1 MLANADCQTHY
12 WCLTHRIRDQA
23 RSHME
28 SHNNNKMLFQ
38 RLNAM
43 AAPAPP
49 LSHDAIIQDSWS
61 RCRAFGLDHQ
71 SAPAFDQ
78 LPADGIAQ
86 LLESQNSL
94 VQTTHQEVLP
104 YYENILSNSNCLI
117 MLADNQGQVL
127 TSWGTQRFIEPS
139 LTRGFSAGASWIER
153 CSGTNAIGTA
163 LACEQAVHIEHDEH
177 FLKANRFM
185 TGSAAPIF
193 DAERKVI
200 AVLDVSSDS
209 YLPPSHTLGMVKMM
223 SQTVENR
230 LILNLFHGQHF
241 QLTFNTGLN
250 NLDSQWAGLLIFD
263 ETGQVLS
270 ANRRADNLLGIS
282 LSRVS
287 VESLFKVSLLELLNQ
302 PDGLPFALQASG
314 RNRFQC
320 LLKRP
325 KQAPIQARLLSETKS
340 SETKSA
346 ESTAPASI
354 AISLNTLHFGDSRVE
369 KAVRQAERLLEKD
382 IPLLIHGETGVGKEV
397 FVKALHQASSR
408 SKQPFIAVNCAAIP
422 AELVES
428 ELFGY
433 EKGAFTGA
441 NQKGSIGLIRKAD
454 KGTLFLDEIGDM
466 PLPTQARLLRV
477 LQERCVQPV
486 GSSELFPVDIRIIS
500 ATNRSLREQVQLGR
514 FREDLYYRIGG
525 LTLELPPLRE
535 RSDKQALFKR
545 LWEQHREPSQW
556 AGLSPEVMELF
567 SRHPWP
573 GNLRQ
578 VSSVMQVALAM
589 AEEQPVRPEHLPDD
603 FFVDLEME
611 PVDSPEPVAVDLN
624 DAEQLNRQLQAAGGN
639 ISHLARRLG
648 VSRNTLYKR
657 LRQVE

>member
-1 MLANADCQTHY
+1 
-12 WCLTHRIRDQA
+12 
-23 RSHME
+23 
-28 SHNNNKMLFQ
+28 
-38 RLNAM
+38 M
-43 AAPAPP
+43 AAPAPA
-49 LSHDAIIQDSWS
+49 LSHEAIIQASWS
-61 RCRAFGLDHQ
+61 RCRAFGLNHQ
-71 SAPAFDQ
+71 SVPAFDQ
-78 LPADGIAQ
+78 LPAEGIAQ
-86 LLESQNSL
+86 LLESQHSL

-127 TSWGTQRFIEPS
+127 TSWGTQRFIEPK
-139 LTRGFSAGASWIER
+139 LAHGFSAGASWMER
-153 CSGTNAIGTA
+153 CTGTNAIGTA

-230 LILNLFHGQHF
+230 LILNLFRGEHF

-263 ETGQVLS
+263 ESGQVLS
-270 ANRRADNLLGIS
+270 ANRRADNLLGLS

-287 VESLFKVSLLELLNQ
+287 IESLFKVSLMELLNQ

-325 KQAPIQARLLSETKS
+325 KQVLIKPRVFAEPVSPSAPT
-340 SETKSA
+340 
-346 ESTAPASI
+346 PATT

-408 SKQPFIAVNCAAIP
+408 NKQPFIAVNCAAIP

-454 KGTLFLDEIGDM
+454 RGTLFLDEIGDM

-486 GSSELFPVDIRIIS
+486 GSAELFAVDIRIIS

-545 LWEQHREPSQW
+545 LWEHHREPTQW
-556 AGLSPEVMELF
+556 AGLSREVLDLF
-567 SRHPWP
+567 ERHPWP

-578 VSSVMQVALAM
+578 VSSVLQVALAM
-589 AEEQPVRPEHLPDD
+589 AEEQPIRPEHLPDD

-611 PVDSPEPVAVDLN
+611 PVETPEPLTVDLN
-624 DAEQLNRQLQAAGGN
+624 DAEDLNRQLQAVGGN

-657 LRQVE
+657 LRQLES

>member
-1 MLANADCQTHY
+1 VGHPAL
-12 WCLTHRIRDQA
+12 HRA
-23 RSHME
+23 E
-28 SHNNNKMLFQ
+28 
-38 RLNAM
+38 
-43 AAPAPP
+43 PA
-49 LSHDAIIQDSWS
+49 
-61 RCRAFGLDHQ
+61 
-71 SAPAFDQ
+71 
-78 LPADGIAQ
+78 
-86 LLESQNSL
+86 
-94 VQTTHQEVLP
+94 
-104 YYENILSNSNCLI
+104 
-117 MLADNQGQVL
+117 
-127 TSWGTQRFIEPS
+127 
-139 LTRGFSAGASWIER
+139 RGFSAGASWLEH

-263 ETGQVLS
+263 ESGQVLS
-270 ANRRADNLLGIS
+270 ANRRADNLLGIR

-287 VESLFKVSLLELLNQ
+287 VESLFNVSLLELLNQ
-302 PDGLPFALQASG
+302 PEGLPFALQTRG

-325 KQAPIQARLLSETKS
+325 KQAPIQPRLFSES
-340 SETKSA
+340 KSA
-346 ESTAPASI
+346 DPKSAVADAKPAT
-354 AISLNTLHFGDSRVE
+354 ISLKTLHFGDSRVE

-408 SKQPFIAVNCAAIP
+408 HKQAFIAVNCAAIP

-454 KGTLFLDEIGDM
+454 KGT
-466 PLPTQARLLRV
+466 
-477 LQERCVQPV
+477 C
-486 GSSELFPVDIRIIS
+486 SSTKS
-500 ATNRSLREQVQLGR
+500 ATCRCRPRHACCGCCRSAACNRWAAVTCLRW
-514 FREDLYYRIGG
+514 
-525 LTLELPPLRE
+525 T
-535 RSDKQALFKR
+535 SA
-545 LWEQHREPSQW
+545 S
-556 AGLSPEVMELF
+556 SPRPTAPCA
-567 SRHPWP
+567 SRCNW
-573 GNLRQ
+573 
-578 VSSVMQVALAM
+578 
-589 AEEQPVRPEHLPDD
+589 
-603 FFVDLEME
+603 
-611 PVDSPEPVAVDLN
+611 
-624 DAEQLNRQLQAAGGN
+624 
-639 ISHLARRLG
+639 G
-648 VSRNTLYKR
+648 VSAKICTTASAA
-657 LRQVE
+657 

>member
-1 MLANADCQTHY
+1 MSTPLA
-12 WCLTHRIRDQA
+12 
-23 RSHME
+23 
-28 SHNNNKMLFQ
+28 
-38 RLNAM
+38 
-43 AAPAPP
+43 
-49 LSHDAIIQDSWS
+49 HDAIIQDSWR
-61 RCRAFGLDHQ
+61 RCRAYGLDHQ
-71 SAPAFDQ
+71 STPSFDQ
-78 LPADGIAQ
+78 LPADGVRQ
-86 LLESQNSL
+86 LLESQHSL

-127 TSWGTQRFIEPS
+127 TSWGTQRFIEPT
-139 LTRGFSAGASWIER
+139 LARGFSAGASWMER
-153 CSGTNAIGTA
+153 ASGTNAIGTA
-163 LACEQAVHIEHDEH
+163 LACAQAVHIEHDEH

-193 DAERKVI
+193 DAQREII

-230 LILNLFHGQHF
+230 LILNLFRGEHF

-263 ETGQVLS
+263 ESGQVLS

-282 LSRVS
+282 LSRVLID
-287 VESLFKVSLLELLNQ
+287 SLFKVSLLELLNQ
-302 PDGLPFALQASG
+302 PEGLPFSLQAAG

-325 KQAPIQARLLSETKS
+325 KQAPVQARVFVETKKP
-340 SETKSA
+340 SEPA
-346 ESTAPASI
+346 PTAI
-354 AISLNTLHFGDSRVE
+354 NLKTLHFGDARVE

-408 SKQPFIAVNCAAIP
+408 SQQAFIAVNCAAIP

-486 GSSELFPVDIRIIS
+486 GSSELFPVDLRIIS

-535 RSDKQALFKR
+535 RTDKQALFKQ
-545 LWEQHREPSQW
+545 LWQQHREPTQW
-556 AGLSPEVMELF
+556 AGLSNEVLALF
-567 SRHPWP
+567 EQHPWP

-578 VSSVMQVALAM
+578 VSSVLQVALAM
-589 AEEQPVRPEHLPDD
+589 AEEQPIRAEHLPDD
-603 FFVDLEME
+603 FFVDLNGM
-611 PVDSPEPVAVDLN
+611 VPEPSSERLDDSMDL
-624 DAEQLNRQLQAAGGN
+624 AQRLKAAGGN
-639 ISHLARRLG
+639 ISHLARELG

-657 LRQVE
+657 LKQNGDSGQGHG

>member
-1 MLANADCQTHY
+1 
-12 WCLTHRIRDQA
+12 
-23 RSHME
+23 
-28 SHNNNKMLFQ
+28 
-38 RLNAM
+38 M
-43 AAPAPP
+43 AAPASP
-49 LSHDAIIQDSWS
+49 LSHDAIVQTSWQ

-78 LPADGIAQ
+78 LPAAGIAR
-86 LLESQNSL
+86 LLDSHHSL

-127 TSWGTQRFIEPS
+127 TSWGTQRFIEPN
-139 LTRGFSAGASWIER
+139 LARGFQAGASWMER
-153 CSGTNAIGTA
+153 SSGTNAIGTA

-263 ETGQVLS
+263 ESGQVLS
-270 ANRRADNLLGIS
+270 ANRRADNLLGVR

-287 VESLFKVSLLELLNQ
+287 VESLFKVSLLELINR
-302 PDGLPFALQASG
+302 PEGLPFALQTSG

-325 KQAPIQARLLSETKS
+325 KQAPVQARVFV
-340 SETKSA
+340 A
-346 ESTAPASI
+346 EDKPAPAS

-408 SKQPFIAVNCAAIP
+408 QKQAFIAVNCAAIP

-486 GSSELFPVDIRIIS
+486 GSSELFPVDLRIIS

-545 LWEQHREPSQW
+545 LWEQHREPTQW
-556 AGLSPEVMELF
+556 AGLSPEVLELF
-567 SRHPWP
+567 EKHPWP

-611 PVDSPEPVAVDLN
+611 PVETAAPLRLDLN
-624 DAEQLNRQLQAAGGN
+624 DVEALNRELKAAGGN

-657 LRQVE
+657 LRQAE

>member
-1 MLANADCQTHY
+1 
-12 WCLTHRIRDQA
+12 
-23 RSHME
+23 
-28 SHNNNKMLFQ
+28 
-38 RLNAM
+38 M
-43 AAPAPP
+43 AVPASP
-49 LSHDAIIQDSWS
+49 LSHDTIIQDSWS

-71 SAPAFDQ
+71 STPAFDQ
-78 LPADGIAQ
+78 LPAQGIKQ
-86 LLESQNSL
+86 LLESQHSL

-139 LTRGFSAGASWIER
+139 LTRGFSAGASWMER

-163 LACEQAVHIEHDEH
+163 LVCEQAVHIEHDEH

-263 ETGQVLS
+263 ESGQVLS
-270 ANRRADNLLGIS
+270 ANRRADNLLGIR

-302 PDGLPFALQASG
+302 PEGLPFSLQASG

-325 KQAPIQARLLSETKS
+325 KQVPIQPRVF
-340 SETKSA
+340 A
-346 ESTAPASI
+346 EPAVSAPAPT

-408 SKQPFIAVNCAAIP
+408 SKQAFIAVNCAAIP

-535 RSDKQALFKR
+535 RSDKEALFK
-545 LWEQHREPSQW
+545 HRRAS
-556 AGLSPEVMELF
+556 G
-567 SRHPWP
+567 P
-573 GNLRQ
+573 G
-578 VSSVMQVALAM
+578 
-589 AEEQPVRPEHLPDD
+589 
-603 FFVDLEME
+603 
-611 PVDSPEPVAVDLN
+611 
-624 DAEQLNRQLQAAGGN
+624 
-639 ISHLARRLG
+639 
-648 VSRNTLYKR
+648 
-657 LRQVE
+657 

>member
-1 MLANADCQTHY
+1 
-12 WCLTHRIRDQA
+12 
-23 RSHME
+23 
-28 SHNNNKMLFQ
+28 
-38 RLNAM
+38 M
-43 AAPAPP
+43 AAPAPLLP
-49 LSHDAIIQDSWS
+49 HDTIIQDSWR

-71 SAPAFDQ
+71 STPSFDQ
-78 LPADGIAQ
+78 LPAEGISQ
-86 LLESQNSL
+86 LLESQHAL

-127 TSWGTQRFIEPS
+127 TSWGTQRFIEPK
-139 LTRGFSAGASWIER
+139 LARGFSAGASWMER
-153 CSGTNAIGTA
+153 ATGTNAIGTA
-163 LACEQAVHIEHDEH
+163 LACAQAVHIEHDEH

-193 DAERKVI
+193 DANREII

-230 LILNLFHGQHF
+230 LILNLFGGEHF

-263 ETGQVLS
+263 ESGQVLS

-282 LSRVS
+282 LSRVMID
-287 VESLFKVSLLELLNQ
+287 SLFKVSLLELLNQ
-302 PDGLPFALQASG
+302 PEGLPFALQAAG

-325 KQAPIQARLLSETKS
+325 RQVPVQARVFTEP
-340 SETKSA
+340 
-346 ESTAPASI
+346 APTVI
-354 AISLNTLHFGDSRVE
+354 GLKTLHFGDSRVE

-408 SKQPFIAVNCAAIP
+408 SQQAFIAVNCAAIP

-486 GSSELFPVDIRIIS
+486 GSSELFPVDLRIIS
-500 ATNRSLREQVQLGR
+500 ATNRSLREQVQIGR

-535 RSDKQALFKR
+535 RSDKQALFKQ
-545 LWEQHREPSQW
+545 LWQQHREPTQW
-556 AGLSPEVMELF
+556 AGLSAEVLELF
-567 SRHPWP
+567 EQHPWP

-589 AEEQPVRPEHLPDD
+589 AEDQPIRLEHLPDD
-603 FFVDLEME
+603 FFVDLGHASPSK
-611 PVDSPEPVAVDLN
+611 PVVMGDLDDRQNLQQRLAAV
-624 DAEQLNRQLQAAGGN
+624 GGN
-639 ISHLARRLG
+639 ISHLARELG

-657 LRQVE
+657 LRAAT

>member
-1 MLANADCQTHY
+1 
-12 WCLTHRIRDQA
+12 
-23 RSHME
+23 
-28 SHNNNKMLFQ
+28 
-38 RLNAM
+38 M
-43 AAPAPP
+43 AAPAPLLP
-49 LSHDAIIQDSWS
+49 HDTIIQDSWR

-71 SAPAFDQ
+71 SAPSFDQ
-78 LPADGIAQ
+78 LPAEGISQ
-86 LLESQNSL
+86 LLESQHAL

-127 TSWGTQRFIEPS
+127 TSWGTQRFIEPK
-139 LTRGFSAGASWIER
+139 LARGFSAGASWRER
-153 CSGTNAIGTA
+153 STGTNAIGTA
-163 LACEQAVHIEHDEH
+163 LACAQAVHIEHDEH

-193 DAERKVI
+193 DANREII

-230 LILNLFHGQHF
+230 LILNLFGGEHF

-263 ETGQVLS
+263 ESGQVLS

-282 LSRVS
+282 LSRVMID
-287 VESLFKVSLLELLNQ
+287 SLFKVSLLELLNQ
-302 PDGLPFALQASG
+302 PEGLPFALQAAGS
-314 RNRFQC
+314 NRFQC

-325 KQAPIQARLLSETKS
+325 KQVPVQARVFSE
-340 SETKSA
+340 
-346 ESTAPASI
+346 PAAVPI
-354 AISLNTLHFGDSRVE
+354 GLKTLHFGDSRVE

-408 SKQPFIAVNCAAIP
+408 SQQAFIAVNCAAIP

-486 GSSELFPVDIRIIS
+486 GSSELFPVDLRIIS
-500 ATNRSLREQVQLGR
+500 ATNRSLREQVQVGR

-535 RSDKQALFKR
+535 RSDKQALFKQ
-545 LWEQHREPSQW
+545 LWQQHREPTQW
-556 AGLSPEVMELF
+556 AGLSTEVLALF
-567 SRHPWP
+567 ERHPWP

-589 AEEQPVRPEHLPDD
+589 AEDQPIRPEHLPDD
-603 FFVDLEME
+603 FFVDLGQASPSTP
-611 PVDSPEPVAVDLN
+611 PVMGDLDDSQNLQQRLAAV
-624 DAEQLNRQLQAAGGN
+624 GGN
-639 ISHLARRLG
+639 ISHLARELG

-657 LRQVE
+657 LRDAP

>member
-1 MLANADCQTHY
+1 
-12 WCLTHRIRDQA
+12 
-23 RSHME
+23 
-28 SHNNNKMLFQ
+28 
-38 RLNAM
+38 M
-43 AAPAPP
+43 AAPASP
-49 LSHDAIIQDSWS
+49 LSHDAIVQTSWQ

-71 SAPAFDQ
+71 STPAFDQ
-78 LPADGIAQ
+78 LPAAGIAQ
-86 LLESQNSL
+86 LLDRHHSL

-127 TSWGTQRFIEPS
+127 TSWGTQRFIEPN
-139 LTRGFSAGASWIER
+139 LARGFQAGASWMER

-263 ETGQVLS
+263 ESGQVLS
-270 ANRRADNLLGIS
+270 ANRRADNLLGVR

-287 VESLFKVSLLELLNQ
+287 VESLFKVSLLELINQ
-302 PDGLPFALQASG
+302 PDGLPFALQTSG

-325 KQAPIQARLLSETKS
+325 KQAPVQARVFVTEEQPTAS
-340 SETKSA
+340 S
-346 ESTAPASI
+346 
-354 AISLNTLHFGDSRVE
+354 AISLNSLHFGDSRVE

-408 SKQPFIAVNCAAIP
+408 SKQAFIAVNCAAIP

-486 GSSELFPVDIRIIS
+486 GSSELFPVDLRIIS

-545 LWEQHREPSQW
+545 LWEQHREPTQW
-556 AGLSPEVMELF
+556 AGLSSEVLELF
-567 SRHPWP
+567 ERHPWP

-611 PVDSPEPVAVDLN
+611 PVETAAPLGLDLN
-624 DAEQLNRQLQAAGGN
+624 DVDALNRELKAAGGN

-657 LRQVE
+657 LRQIGD

>member
-1 MLANADCQTHY
+1 MSTPLA
-12 WCLTHRIRDQA
+12 
-23 RSHME
+23 
-28 SHNNNKMLFQ
+28 
-38 RLNAM
+38 
-43 AAPAPP
+43 
-49 LSHDAIIQDSWS
+49 HDAIIQDSWR
-61 RCRAFGLDHQ
+61 RCRAYGLDHQ
-71 SAPAFDQ
+71 STPSFDQ
-78 LPADGIAQ
+78 LPADGVSQ
-86 LLESQNSL
+86 LLESQHSL

-127 TSWGTQRFIEPS
+127 TSWGTQRFIDPK
-139 LTRGFSAGASWIER
+139 LARGFSAGASWMER
-153 CSGTNAIGTA
+153 SSGTNAIGTA
-163 LACEQAVHIEHDEH
+163 LACAQAVHIEHDEH

-193 DAERKVI
+193 DAQREII

-230 LILNLFHGQHF
+230 LILNLFRGEHF

-263 ETGQVLS
+263 ESGQVLS

-282 LSRVS
+282 LSRVLID
-287 VESLFKVSLLELLNQ
+287 SLFKVSLLELLNQ
-302 PDGLPFALQASG
+302 PEGLPFSLQAAG

-325 KQAPIQARLLSETKS
+325 KQAPVQARVFVETKKPR
-340 SETKSA
+340 EPGPT
-346 ESTAPASI
+346 
-354 AISLNTLHFGDSRVE
+354 AISLKTLHFGDARVE

-408 SKQPFIAVNCAAIP
+408 SQQAFIAVNCAAIP

-486 GSSELFPVDIRIIS
+486 GSSELYPVDLRIIS
-500 ATNRSLREQVQLGR
+500 ATNRSLREQVQLGC

-535 RSDKQALFKR
+535 RTDKQALFKQ
-545 LWEQHREPSQW
+545 LWQQHREPTQW
-556 AGLSPEVMELF
+556 AGLSNEVLALF
-567 SRHPWP
+567 EQHPWP

-578 VSSVMQVALAM
+578 VSSVLQVALAM
-589 AEEQPVRPEHLPDD
+589 AEEQPIRAEHLPDD
-603 FFVDLEME
+603 FFVDLN
-611 PVDSPEPVAVDLN
+611 VAPPLPASEYLDDNIDLSLRLK
-624 DAEQLNRQLQAAGGN
+624 AVGGN
-639 ISHLARRLG
+639 ISHLARELG

-657 LRQVE
+657 LRQHET

>member
-1 MLANADCQTHY
+1 MAEPLA
-12 WCLTHRIRDQA
+12 
-23 RSHME
+23 
-28 SHNNNKMLFQ
+28 
-38 RLNAM
+38 
-43 AAPAPP
+43 
-49 LSHDAIIQDSWS
+49 HDTLIQDSWR

-71 SAPAFDQ
+71 SAPSFDQ
-78 LPADGIAQ
+78 LPAEGISQ
-86 LLESQNSL
+86 LLESQHSL

-127 TSWGTQRFIEPS
+127 TSWGTQRFIEPK
-139 LTRGFSAGASWIER
+139 LARGFSAGASWRER
-153 CSGTNAIGTA
+153 SSGTNAIGTA
-163 LACEQAVHIEHDEH
+163 LACAQAVHIEHDEH

-193 DAERKVI
+193 DAQREII

-230 LILNLFHGQHF
+230 LILNLFRGEHF

-263 ETGQVLS
+263 ESGQVLS

-282 LSRVS
+282 LSRVLID
-287 VESLFKVSLLELLNQ
+287 SLFKVSLLELLNQ
-302 PDGLPFALQASG
+302 PEGLPFSLQAAG

-325 KQAPIQARLLSETKS
+325 KKMPVQARVFSEPKPA
-340 SETKSA
+340 KPA
-346 ESTAPASI
+346 AVKPASI
-354 AISLNTLHFGDSRVE
+354 SLKSLHFGDARVE

-408 SKQPFIAVNCAAIP
+408 STQAFIAVNCAAIP

-486 GSSELFPVDIRIIS
+486 GSSEVFPVDLRIIS
-500 ATNRSLREQVQLGR
+500 ATNRALREWVQAGR

-535 RSDKQALFKR
+535 RTDKQALFQQ
-545 LWEQHREPSQW
+545 LWQQHREPTQW
-556 AGLSPEVMELF
+556 AGLSSEVLALF
-567 SRHPWP
+567 EQHPWP

-578 VSSVMQVALAM
+578 VSSVLQVALAM
-589 AEEQPVRPEHLPDD
+589 AEEQLVRPEHLPDD
-603 FFVDLEME
+603 FFVDLQ
-611 PVDSPEPVAVDLN
+611 VAVPSPTRECLQDDL
-624 DAEQLNRQLQAAGGN
+624 DLTQRLKAAGGN
-639 ISHLARRLG
+639 ISHLARELG

-657 LRQVE
+657 LRQHQR

>member
-1 MLANADCQTHY
+1 MAEPLA
-12 WCLTHRIRDQA
+12 
-23 RSHME
+23 
-28 SHNNNKMLFQ
+28 
-38 RLNAM
+38 
-43 AAPAPP
+43 
-49 LSHDAIIQDSWS
+49 HDTLIQDSWR

-71 SAPAFDQ
+71 STPSFDQ
-78 LPADGIAQ
+78 LPAEGISQ
-86 LLESQNSL
+86 LLESQHSL

-127 TSWGTQRFIEPS
+127 TSWGTQRFIEPK
-139 LTRGFSAGASWIER
+139 LARGFSAGASWMER
-153 CSGTNAIGTA
+153 TSGTNAIGTA
-163 LACEQAVHIEHDEH
+163 LACAQAVHIEHDEH

-193 DAERKVI
+193 DAQREII

-209 YLPPSHTLGMVKMM
+209 YLPPSHTLGIVKMM

-230 LILNLFHGQHF
+230 LILNLFRGEHF
-241 QLTFNTGLN
+241 QLTFNTGLS

-263 ETGQVLS
+263 ESGQVLS

-282 LSRVS
+282 LSRVMID
-287 VESLFKVSLLELLNQ
+287 SLFKVSLLELLNQ
-302 PDGLPFALQASG
+302 PEGLPFSLQAAG

-325 KQAPIQARLLSETKS
+325 KKMPVQARDFSEPRPAKP
-340 SETKSA
+340 
-346 ESTAPASI
+346 APVKPA
-354 AISLNTLHFGDSRVE
+354 AIGLKTLHFGDVRVE

-408 SKQPFIAVNCAAIP
+408 SQQAFIAVNCAAIP

-486 GSSELFPVDIRIIS
+486 GSSELFPVDLRIIS
-500 ATNRSLREQVQLGR
+500 ATNRALREWVQAGR

-535 RSDKQALFKR
+535 RTDKQALFQQ
-545 LWEQHREPSQW
+545 LWQQHREPTQW
-556 AGLSPEVMELF
+556 AGLSSEVLALF
-567 SRHPWP
+567 EQHPWP

-578 VSSVMQVALAM
+578 VSSVLQVALAM
-589 AEEQPVRPEHLPDD
+589 AEDQPVRPEHLPDD
-603 FFVDLEME
+603 FFVDMKRAVPA
-611 PVDSPEPVAVDLN
+611 PVSDYLDDAIDLT
-624 DAEQLNRQLQAAGGN
+624 QRLKAAGGN
-639 ISHLARRLG
+639 ISHLARELG

-657 LRQVE
+657 LRENECGSKAV

>member
-1 MLANADCQTHY
+1 
-12 WCLTHRIRDQA
+12 
-23 RSHME
+23 
-28 SHNNNKMLFQ
+28 
-38 RLNAM
+38 M
-43 AAPAPP
+43 AAPASP
-49 LSHDAIIQDSWS
+49 LSHDAIVQTSWQ

-71 SAPAFDQ
+71 STPAFDQ
-78 LPADGIAQ
+78 LPAAGIAR
-86 LLESQNSL
+86 LLDSHHSL

-127 TSWGTQRFIEPS
+127 TSWGTQRFIEPN
-139 LTRGFSAGASWIER
+139 LVRGFQAGASWMER
-153 CSGTNAIGTA
+153 SSGTNAIGTA

-263 ETGQVLS
+263 ESGQVLS
-270 ANRRADNLLGIS
+270 ANRRADNLLGVR

-287 VESLFKVSLLELLNQ
+287 VESLFKVSLLELINQ
-302 PDGLPFALQASG
+302 PEGLPFALQTSG

-325 KQAPIQARLLSETKS
+325 KQAPMQARVFV
-340 SETKSA
+340 A
-346 ESTAPASI
+346 EDRPAPAS

-408 SKQPFIAVNCAAIP
+408 QKQAFIAVNCAAIP

-486 GSSELFPVDIRIIS
+486 GSSELFPVDLRIIS

-545 LWEQHREPSQW
+545 LWEQHREPTQW
-556 AGLSPEVMELF
+556 AGLSPEVLELF
-567 SRHPWP
+567 AKHPWP

-611 PVDSPEPVAVDLN
+611 PVETAAPLGLDLN
-624 DAEQLNRQLQAAGGN
+624 DVEALNRELKAAGGN

-657 LRQVE
+657 LRQAE

>member
-1 MLANADCQTHY
+1 M
-12 WCLTHRIRDQA
+12 
-23 RSHME
+23 S
-28 SHNNNKMLFQ
+28 
-38 RLNAM
+38 
-43 AAPAPP
+43 APASP
-49 LSHDAIIQDSWS
+49 LSHETIIKDSWS
-61 RCRAFGLDHQ
+61 RCRAFGLSHQ

-78 LPADGIAQ
+78 LPAERIAQ
-86 LLESQNSL
+86 LLESQHAL

-139 LTRGFSAGASWIER
+139 LARGFSAGASWLEH

-193 DAERKVI
+193 DAERRVI

-230 LILNLFHGQHF
+230 LILNLFEGRYF

-263 ETGQVLS
+263 ESGQVLS

-282 LSRVS
+282 LSRGGI
-287 VESLFKVSLLELLNQ
+287 ESLFKVSLLELLNQ
-302 PDGLPFALQASG
+302 PEGLPFALQAAG
-314 RNRFQC
+314 RNRFHC

-325 KQAPIQARLLSETKS
+325 RQMPIQARVFV
-340 SETKSA
+340 
-346 ESTAPASI
+346 ESPSRPAPANAD

-408 SKQPFIAVNCAAIP
+408 SKQAFIAVNCAAIP

-545 LWEQHREPSQW
+545 IWEQHRESGQW
-556 AGLSPEVMELF
+556 AGLSREVQELF
-567 SRHPWP
+567 ERHPWP

-589 AEEQPVRPEHLPDD
+589 AEEQPIRTEHLPDD
-603 FFVDLEME
+603 FFVDLDME
-611 PVDSPEPVAVDLN
+611 PATSHSPPGDIDLEDSADL
-624 DAEQLNRQLQAAGGN
+624 QRQLKAVGGN
-639 ISHLARRLG
+639 ISLLARRLG

-657 LRQVE
+657 LRQQEN

>member
-1 MLANADCQTHY
+1 
-12 WCLTHRIRDQA
+12 
-23 RSHME
+23 
-28 SHNNNKMLFQ
+28 
-38 RLNAM
+38 M
-43 AAPAPP
+43 AAPAPA
-49 LSHDAIIQDSWS
+49 LTHEAIIQASWS
-61 RCRAFGLDHQ
+61 RCRAFGLNHQ
-71 SAPAFDQ
+71 SVPAFDQ
-78 LPADGIAQ
+78 LPAQGIAE
-86 LLESQNSL
+86 LLECQHSL

-127 TSWGTQRFIEPS
+127 TSWGTQRFIEPK
-139 LTRGFSAGASWIER
+139 LAHGFSAGASWMER
-153 CSGTNAIGTA
+153 CTGTNAIGTA

-230 LILNLFHGQHF
+230 LILNLFRGEHF

-270 ANRRADNLLGIS
+270 ANRRADNLLGLS

-287 VESLFKVSLLELLNQ
+287 IESLFKVSLLELLNQ
-302 PDGLPFALQASG
+302 PDGLPFSLQAAG

-320 LLKRP
+320 MLKRP
-325 KQAPIQARLLSETKS
+325 NQVSIKPRIFTEP
-340 SETKSA
+340 
-346 ESTAPASI
+346 APAPAAAPSSH

-408 SKQPFIAVNCAAIP
+408 CKQPFIAVNCAAIP

-441 NQKGSIGLIRKAD
+441 RKDGMRGKLQQAD
-454 KGTLFLDEIGDM
+454 GGTLFLDEIGDM

-486 GSSELFPVDIRIIS
+486 GSAELFPVDIRIIS

-545 LWEQHREPSQW
+545 LWEHHREPTQW
-556 AGLSPEVMELF
+556 AGLSREVLELF
-567 SRHPWP
+567 ERHPWP

-578 VSSVMQVALAM
+578 VSSVLQVALAM
-589 AEEQPVRPEHLPDD
+589 AEEQPIRPEHLPDD

-611 PVDSPEPVAVDLN
+611 PVEPPEPLAVDLN
-624 DAEQLNRQLQAAGGN
+624 DVEDLNRQLQAVGGN

-657 LRQVE
+657 LRQLES

>member
-1 MLANADCQTHY
+1 
-12 WCLTHRIRDQA
+12 
-23 RSHME
+23 
-28 SHNNNKMLFQ
+28 
-38 RLNAM
+38 M
-43 AAPAPP
+43 AAPASP
-49 LSHDAIIQDSWS
+49 LSHDAIVQTSWQ

-78 LPADGIAQ
+78 LPAAGIAR
-86 LLESQNSL
+86 LLDSHHSL

-127 TSWGTQRFIEPS
+127 TSWGTQRFIEPN
-139 LTRGFSAGASWIER
+139 LARGFQAGASWMER
-153 CSGTNAIGTA
+153 SSGTNAIGTA

-263 ETGQVLS
+263 ESGQVLS
-270 ANRRADNLLGIS
+270 ANRRADNLLGVR

-287 VESLFKVSLLELLNQ
+287 VESLFKVSLLELINQ
-302 PDGLPFALQASG
+302 PEGLPFALQTSG

-325 KQAPIQARLLSETKS
+325 KQAPVQARVFV
-340 SETKSA
+340 A
-346 ESTAPASI
+346 EDKPAPAS

-408 SKQPFIAVNCAAIP
+408 QKQAFIAVNCAAIP

-486 GSSELFPVDIRIIS
+486 GSSELFPVDLRIIS

-545 LWEQHREPSQW
+545 LWEQHREPTQW
-556 AGLSPEVMELF
+556 AGLSPEVLELF
-567 SRHPWP
+567 DKHPWP

-611 PVDSPEPVAVDLN
+611 PVETAAPLGLDLN
-624 DAEQLNRQLQAAGGN
+624 DVEALNRELKAAGGN

-657 LRQVE
+657 LRQAE

>member
-1 MLANADCQTHY
+1 
-12 WCLTHRIRDQA
+12 
-23 RSHME
+23 
-28 SHNNNKMLFQ
+28 
-38 RLNAM
+38 
-43 AAPAPP
+43 
-49 LSHDAIIQDSWS
+49 
-61 RCRAFGLDHQ
+61 
-71 SAPAFDQ
+71 
-78 LPADGIAQ
+78 
-86 LLESQNSL
+86 
-94 VQTTHQEVLP
+94 
-104 YYENILSNSNCLI
+104 
-117 MLADNQGQVL
+117 
-127 TSWGTQRFIEPS
+127 
-139 LTRGFSAGASWIER
+139 
-153 CSGTNAIGTA
+153 
-163 LACEQAVHIEHDEH
+163 
-177 FLKANRFM
+177 
-185 TGSAAPIF
+185 
-193 DAERKVI
+193 
-200 AVLDVSSDS
+200 
-209 YLPPSHTLGMVKMM
+209 MVKMM

-302 PDGLPFALQASG
+302 PDGLPFALQTSG

-325 KQAPIQARLLSETKS
+325 KQAVIQARQFFK
-340 SETKSA
+340 TKSA
-346 ESTAPASI
+346 EPTVETPA
-354 AISLNTLHFGDSRVE
+354 AISLSTLHFGDSRVE

-408 SKQPFIAVNCAAIP
+408 SKKPFIAVNCAAIP

-535 RSDKQALFKR
+535 RSDKEALFKR

-556 AGLSPEVMELF
+556 AGLSREVLELF
-567 SRHPWP
+567 GRHPWP

-611 PVDSPEPVAVDLN
+611 PVDLPEPLAVDLN
-624 DAEQLNRQLQAAGGN
+624 DAEDLNRQLQAAGGN

-657 LRQVE
+657 LRQIEG

>member
-1 MLANADCQTHY
+1 
-12 WCLTHRIRDQA
+12 
-23 RSHME
+23 
-28 SHNNNKMLFQ
+28 
-38 RLNAM
+38 M
-43 AAPAPP
+43 AAPAPA
-49 LSHDAIIQDSWS
+49 LSHEAIIQASWS
-61 RCRAFGLDHQ
+61 RCRAFGLNHQ
-71 SAPAFDQ
+71 SVPAFDQ
-78 LPADGIAQ
+78 LPAQGIAQ
-86 LLESQNSL
+86 LLESQHSL

-127 TSWGTQRFIEPS
+127 TSWGTQRFIEPK
-139 LTRGFSAGASWIER
+139 LAHGFSAGASWMER
-153 CSGTNAIGTA
+153 CTGTNAIGTA

-230 LILNLFHGQHF
+230 LILNLFRGEHF

-263 ETGQVLS
+263 ESGQVLS
-270 ANRRADNLLGIS
+270 ANRRADNLLGLS

-287 VESLFKVSLLELLNQ
+287 IESLFKVSLLELLNQ

-314 RNRFQC
+314 SNRFQC
-320 LLKRP
+320 LLRRP
-325 KQAPIQARLLSETKS
+325 SQVSIKARVFTE
-340 SETKSA
+340 
-346 ESTAPASI
+346 TAPAPAPASN

-408 SKQPFIAVNCAAIP
+408 CKQPFIAVNCAAIP

-454 KGTLFLDEIGDM
+454 RGTLFLDEIGDM

-486 GSSELFPVDIRIIS
+486 GSAELFPVDIRIIS

-545 LWEQHREPSQW
+545 LWEHHREPTQW
-556 AGLSPEVMELF
+556 AGLSREVLDLF
-567 SRHPWP
+567 ERHPWP

-578 VSSVMQVALAM
+578 VSSVLQVALAM
-589 AEEQPVRPEHLPDD
+589 AEEQPIRPEHLPDD

-611 PVDSPEPVAVDLN
+611 PVETPEPLTVDLN
-624 DAEQLNRQLQAAGGN
+624 DAEDLNRQLQAVGGN

-657 LRQVE
+657 LRQLES

>member
-1 MLANADCQTHY
+1 
-12 WCLTHRIRDQA
+12 
-23 RSHME
+23 
-28 SHNNNKMLFQ
+28 
-38 RLNAM
+38 M
-43 AAPAPP
+43 AAPASP
-49 LSHDAIIQDSWS
+49 LSHDAIVQTSWQ

-71 SAPAFDQ
+71 STPAFDQ
-78 LPADGIAQ
+78 LPAAGIAR
-86 LLESQNSL
+86 LLDSHHSL

-139 LTRGFSAGASWIER
+139 LARGFQAGASWMER

-263 ETGQVLS
+263 ESGQVLS
-270 ANRRADNLLGIS
+270 ANRRADNLLGVR

-287 VESLFKVSLLELLNQ
+287 VESLFKVSLLELINQ
-302 PDGLPFALQASG
+302 PEGLPFALQTSG

-325 KQAPIQARLLSETKS
+325 KQAPVQARVFV
-340 SETKSA
+340 A
-346 ESTAPASI
+346 EDKPAPAS

-408 SKQPFIAVNCAAIP
+408 QKQAFIAVNCAAIP

-486 GSSELFPVDIRIIS
+486 GSSELFPVDLRIIS

-545 LWEQHREPSQW
+545 LWEQHREPTQW
-556 AGLSPEVMELF
+556 AGLSPEVLELF
-567 SRHPWP
+567 AKHPWP

-611 PVDSPEPVAVDLN
+611 PVETAAPLGLDLN
-624 DAEQLNRQLQAAGGN
+624 DVEALNRELKAAGGN

-657 LRQVE
+657 LRQAG

>member
-1 MLANADCQTHY
+1 
-12 WCLTHRIRDQA
+12 
-23 RSHME
+23 
-28 SHNNNKMLFQ
+28 
-38 RLNAM
+38 M
-43 AAPAPP
+43 ALPALP

-61 RCRAFGLDHQ
+61 RCRAFGLNHQ

-78 LPADGIAQ
+78 LPAEGIAQ
-86 LLESQNSL
+86 LLESQHSL

-139 LTRGFSAGASWIER
+139 LTRGFSAGASWLEH

-263 ETGQVLS
+263 ESGQVLS
-270 ANRRADNLLGIS
+270 ANRRADNLLGIR

-287 VESLFKVSLLELLNQ
+287 VESLFNVSLLELLNQ
-302 PDGLPFALQASG
+302 PEGLPFALQTRG

-325 KQAPIQARLLSETKS
+325 KQAPIQPRLFSES
-340 SETKSA
+340 KSA
-346 ESTAPASI
+346 DPKSAVADAKPAT
-354 AISLNTLHFGDSRVE
+354 ISLKTLHFGDSRVE

-408 SKQPFIAVNCAAIP
+408 HKQAFIAVNCAAIP

-486 GSSELFPVDIRIIS
+486 GSSDLFPVDIRIIS

-545 LWEQHREPSQW
+545 LWEQHREPTQW
-556 AGLSPEVMELF
+556 AGLSDEVLELF

-611 PVDSPEPVAVDLN
+611 PVEAPEPLGVDLN
-624 DAEQLNRQLQAAGGN
+624 DAQALNRELKAAGGN

-657 LRQVE
+657 LRHLES

>member
-1 MLANADCQTHY
+1 
-12 WCLTHRIRDQA
+12 
-23 RSHME
+23 
-28 SHNNNKMLFQ
+28 
-38 RLNAM
+38 M
-43 AAPAPP
+43 AAPAPG

-61 RCRAFGLDHQ
+61 RCRAFGLNHQ

-78 LPADGIAQ
+78 LPAADIAH
-86 LLESQNSL
+86 LLESQHSL

-117 MLADNQGQVL
+117 MLANKQGQVL

-139 LTRGFSAGASWIER
+139 LTRGFNAGASWMER

-263 ETGQVLS
+263 ESGQVLS

-287 VESLFKVSLLELLNQ
+287 IESLFKVSLLELLNQ
-302 PDGLPFALQASG
+302 PEGLPFSLQAAG

-320 LLKRP
+320 VLKRP
-325 KQAPIQARLLSETKS
+325 KQAPIQARLFADMKS
-340 SETKSA
+340 TEPKNA
-346 ESTAPASI
+346 EAQRAEPAETAPA

-408 SKQPFIAVNCAAIP
+408 SKQAFIAVNCAAIP

-486 GSSELFPVDIRIIS
+486 GSSDLFPVDLRIIS

-556 AGLSPEVMELF
+556 AGLSREVMELF
-567 SRHPWP
+567 GRHPWP

-611 PVDSPEPVAVDLN
+611 PVETAEPLAADLN
-624 DAEQLNRQLQAAGGN
+624 DAEDLNRLLQAAGGN

-657 LRQVE
+657 LRQAE

>member
-1 MLANADCQTHY
+1 
-12 WCLTHRIRDQA
+12 
-23 RSHME
+23 
-28 SHNNNKMLFQ
+28 
-38 RLNAM
+38 M

-61 RCRAFGLDHQ
+61 RCRAFGLNHQ

-86 LLESQNSL
+86 LLESQHSL

-117 MLADNQGQVL
+117 MLADNHGQVL

-139 LTRGFSAGASWIER
+139 LTRGFSAGASWMEH

-270 ANRRADNLLGIS
+270 ANRRADNLLGIN

-287 VESLFKVSLLELLNQ
+287 VESLFKVSLMELLNQ
-302 PDGLPFALQASG
+302 PDGLPFSLQASG

-320 LLKRP
+320 VLKRP
-325 KQAPIQARLLSETKS
+325 KQVPIQARLFSQIKS
-340 SETKSA
+340 SETKGAEPKSA
-346 ESTAPASI
+346 EPTVEVPT

-397 FVKALHQASSR
+397 FIKALHQASSR
-408 SKQPFIAVNCAAIP
+408 RKQPFIAVNCAAIP

-500 ATNRSLREQVQLGR
+500 ATNRLLREQVQLGR

-535 RSDKQALFKR
+535 RGDKEALFKR

-556 AGLSPEVMELF
+556 AGLSREVMELF

-589 AEEQPVRPEHLPDD
+589 AEEQPVKPEHLPDD

-611 PVDSPEPVAVDLN
+611 PVDAPEPIVVDLN
-624 DAEQLNRQLQAAGGN
+624 DAEALNRQLQAAGGN

>member
-1 MLANADCQTHY
+1 M
-12 WCLTHRIRDQA
+12 
-23 RSHME
+23 S
-28 SHNNNKMLFQ
+28 
-38 RLNAM
+38 
-43 AAPAPP
+43 APAPP
-49 LSHDAIIQDSWS
+49 LSHEAIVQDSWS
-61 RCRAFGLDHQ
+61 RCRAFGLKHQ

-78 LPADGIAQ
+78 LPASGIAQ
-86 LLESQNSL
+86 LLDSHHSL

-127 TSWGTQRFIEPS
+127 TSWGTQRFIEPN
-139 LTRGFSAGASWIER
+139 LARGFQAGASWMEHA
-153 CSGTNAIGTA
+153 SGTNAIGTA

-193 DAERKVI
+193 NAERKVI

-263 ETGQVLS
+263 ESGQVLS
-270 ANRRADNLLGIS
+270 ANRRADNLLGVR

-302 PDGLPFALQASG
+302 PDGLPFSLQTSG

-325 KQAPIQARLLSETKS
+325 KQAPVQARVFAAAPE
-340 SETKSA
+340 
-346 ESTAPASI
+346 PASPRG
-354 AISLNTLHFGDSRVE
+354 ISLNTLHFGDSRVE

-408 SKQPFIAVNCAAIP
+408 SKQAFIAVNCAAIP

-486 GSSELFPVDIRIIS
+486 GSSELFPVDLRIIS

-535 RSDKQALFKR
+535 RSDRPALFKR
-545 LWEQHREPSQW
+545 LWEQHREPTQW
-556 AGLSPEVMELF
+556 AGLSREVLELF
-567 SRHPWP
+567 DRHPWP

-589 AEEQPVRPEHLPDD
+589 AEEQPIRPEHLPDD

-611 PVDSPEPVAVDLN
+611 PLDTPAPLAIDLN
-624 DAEQLNRQLQAAGGN
+624 DGEALSRELKAAGGN
-639 ISHLARRLG
+639 ISRLARRLG

-657 LRQVE
+657 LRQTEG

>member
-1 MLANADCQTHY
+1 
-12 WCLTHRIRDQA
+12 
-23 RSHME
+23 
-28 SHNNNKMLFQ
+28 
-38 RLNAM
+38 M
-43 AAPAPP
+43 AAPASP
-49 LSHDAIIQDSWS
+49 LSHDVIIQDSWS
-61 RCRAFGLDHQ
+61 RCRAFGLNHQ

-78 LPADGIAQ
+78 LPAADIAQ
-86 LLESQNSL
+86 LLESQHSL

-139 LTRGFSAGASWIER
+139 LTRGFNAGASWMER

-302 PDGLPFALQASG
+302 PEGLPFSLQAAG

-320 LLKRP
+320 VLKRP
-325 KQAPIQARLLSETKS
+325 KQATIQARLFAEMKSTETENAEAKRA
-340 SETKSA
+340 ETS
-346 ESTAPASI
+346 PA

-486 GSSELFPVDIRIIS
+486 GSSELFPVDLRIIS

-556 AGLSPEVMELF
+556 AGLSREVMELF
-567 SRHPWP
+567 GRHPWP

-611 PVDSPEPVAVDLN
+611 PVETTEPLAADLN
-624 DAEQLNRQLQAAGGN
+624 DAEDLNRLLQAAGGN

-657 LRQVE
+657 LRQLEG

>member
-1 MLANADCQTHY
+1 
-12 WCLTHRIRDQA
+12 
-23 RSHME
+23 
-28 SHNNNKMLFQ
+28 
-38 RLNAM
+38 M
-43 AAPAPP
+43 AAPASP
-49 LSHDAIIQDSWS
+49 LSHDAIVQTSWQ

-78 LPADGIAQ
+78 LPAAGIAR
-86 LLESQNSL
+86 LLDSHHSL

-127 TSWGTQRFIEPS
+127 TSWGTQRFIEPN
-139 LTRGFSAGASWIER
+139 LVRGFQAGASWMER
-153 CSGTNAIGTA
+153 SSGTNAIGTA

-263 ETGQVLS
+263 ESGQVLS
-270 ANRRADNLLGIS
+270 ANRRADNLLGVR

-287 VESLFKVSLLELLNQ
+287 VESLFKVSLLELINQ
-302 PDGLPFALQASG
+302 PEGLPFALQTSG

-325 KQAPIQARLLSETKS
+325 KQAPVQARVFV
-340 SETKSA
+340 A
-346 ESTAPASI
+346 EDQPAPAS

-408 SKQPFIAVNCAAIP
+408 QKQAFIAVNCAAIP

-486 GSSELFPVDIRIIS
+486 GSSELFPVDLRIIS

-545 LWEQHREPSQW
+545 LWEQHREPTQW
-556 AGLSPEVMELF
+556 AGLSPEVLELF
-567 SRHPWP
+567 AKHPWP

-589 AEEQPVRPEHLPDD
+589 AEEQPVRQEHLPDD

-611 PVDSPEPVAVDLN
+611 PVETAAPLGLDLN
-624 DAEQLNRQLQAAGGN
+624 DVEALNRELKAAGGN

-657 LRQVE
+657 LRQIGN

>member
-1 MLANADCQTHY
+1 MSTPLA
-12 WCLTHRIRDQA
+12 
-23 RSHME
+23 
-28 SHNNNKMLFQ
+28 
-38 RLNAM
+38 
-43 AAPAPP
+43 
-49 LSHDAIIQDSWS
+49 HDAIIQDSWR
-61 RCRAFGLDHQ
+61 RCRAYGLDHQ
-71 SAPAFDQ
+71 STPSFDQ
-78 LPADGIAQ
+78 LPADGVSQ
-86 LLESQNSL
+86 LLESQHSL

-127 TSWGTQRFIEPS
+127 TSWGTQRFIDPK
-139 LTRGFSAGASWIER
+139 LARGFSAGASWMER
-153 CSGTNAIGTA
+153 SSGTNAIGTA
-163 LACEQAVHIEHDEH
+163 LACAQAVHIEHDEH

-193 DAERKVI
+193 DAQREII

-230 LILNLFHGQHF
+230 LILNLFRGEHF

-263 ETGQVLS
+263 ESGQVLS

-282 LSRVS
+282 LSRVLID
-287 VESLFKVSLLELLNQ
+287 SLFKVSLLELLNQ
-302 PDGLPFALQASG
+302 PEGLPFSLQAAG

-325 KQAPIQARLLSETKS
+325 KQAPVQARVFVETKKPR
-340 SETKSA
+340 EPGPT
-346 ESTAPASI
+346 
-354 AISLNTLHFGDSRVE
+354 AISLKTLHFGDARVE

-408 SKQPFIAVNCAAIP
+408 SQQAFIAVNCAAIP

-486 GSSELFPVDIRIIS
+486 GSSELYPVDLRIIS

-535 RSDKQALFKR
+535 RTDKQALFKQ
-545 LWEQHREPSQW
+545 LWQQHREPTQW
-556 AGLSPEVMELF
+556 AGLTNEVLALF
-567 SRHPWP
+567 EQHPWP

-578 VSSVMQVALAM
+578 VSSVLQVALAM
-589 AEEQPVRPEHLPDD
+589 AEEQPIRVEHLPDD
-603 FFVDLEME
+603 FFVDLNG
-611 PVDSPEPVAVDLN
+611 VVPEPAGERLDDSMDL
-624 DAEQLNRQLQAAGGN
+624 AQRLKAAGGN
-639 ISHLARRLG
+639 ISHLARELG

-657 LRQVE
+657 LRQNGNSV

>member
-1 MLANADCQTHY
+1 
-12 WCLTHRIRDQA
+12 
-23 RSHME
+23 
-28 SHNNNKMLFQ
+28 
-38 RLNAM
+38 M
-43 AAPAPP
+43 AVPASP

-78 LPADGIAQ
+78 LPAAGIAQ
-86 LLESQNSL
+86 LLESQHSL

-127 TSWGTQRFIEPS
+127 TSWGTQRFIEPT
-139 LTRGFSAGASWIER
+139 LTRGFSAGASWMER

-263 ETGQVLS
+263 ESGQVLS

-302 PDGLPFALQASG
+302 PDDLPFALQTSG

-325 KQAPIQARLLSETKS
+325 KQVPVKARVFVEQPAVP
-340 SETKSA
+340 SA
-346 ESTAPASI
+346 
-354 AISLNTLHFGDSRVE
+354 AISLNTLRFGDSRVE

-408 SKQPFIAVNCAAIP
+408 SNQAFIAVNCAAIP

-535 RSDKQALFKR
+535 RSDKQELFKR

-556 AGLSPEVMELF
+556 AGLSREVLELF
-567 SRHPWP
+567 ARHPWP

-603 FFVDLEME
+603 FFVDMEME
-611 PVDSPEPVAVDLN
+611 PVDAPEPLAVDLD
-624 DAEQLNRQLQAAGGN
+624 DAEDLSRQLQAVGGN

-657 LRQVE
+657 LRQAE

>member
-1 MLANADCQTHY
+1 
-12 WCLTHRIRDQA
+12 
-23 RSHME
+23 
-28 SHNNNKMLFQ
+28 
-38 RLNAM
+38 M

-49 LSHDAIIQDSWS
+49 LSHDAIVQDSWS
-61 RCRAFGLDHQ
+61 RCRAFGLNHQ

-78 LPADGIAQ
+78 LPAAGIAQ
-86 LLESQNSL
+86 LLDRHHSL

-127 TSWGTQRFIEPS
+127 TSWGTQRFIEPN
-139 LTRGFSAGASWIER
+139 LARGFQAGASWVER
-153 CSGTNAIGTA
+153 ASGTNAIGTA

-263 ETGQVLS
+263 ESGQVLS
-270 ANRRADNLLGIS
+270 ANRRADNLLGVR

-287 VESLFKVSLLELLNQ
+287 VESLFKVSLLELINQ
-302 PDGLPFALQASG
+302 PDGLPFALQTSG

-325 KQAPIQARLLSETKS
+325 KQAPIQARVFTETR
-340 SETKSA
+340 TA
-346 ESTAPASI
+346 EARTAEPKVAVPT
-354 AISLNTLHFGDSRVE
+354 AISLSTLHFGDSRVE

-408 SKQPFIAVNCAAIP
+408 SKQAFIAVNCAAIP

-486 GSSELFPVDIRIIS
+486 GSSELFPVDLRIIS

-556 AGLSPEVMELF
+556 AGLSREVLELF
-567 SRHPWP
+567 ERHPWP

-589 AEEQPVRPEHLPDD
+589 AEEQPIRPEHLPDD

-611 PVDSPEPVAVDLN
+611 PVEVAEPLGIDLN
-624 DAEQLNRQLQAAGGN
+624 DAEALNRELQLAGGN

-657 LRQVE
+657 LRQLEN

>member
-1 MLANADCQTHY
+1 
-12 WCLTHRIRDQA
+12 
-23 RSHME
+23 
-28 SHNNNKMLFQ
+28 
-38 RLNAM
+38 M
-43 AAPAPP
+43 AAPAPA
-49 LSHDAIIQDSWS
+49 LSHDAIIQASWS
-61 RCRAFGLDHQ
+61 RCRAFGLNHQ
-71 SAPAFDQ
+71 SPPAFDR
-78 LPADGIAQ
+78 LPAEGIAQ
-86 LLESQNSL
+86 LLESQHSL

-127 TSWGTQRFIEPS
+127 TSWGTQRFIEPK
-139 LTRGFSAGASWIER
+139 LAHGFSAGASWMER
-153 CSGTNAIGTA
+153 CTGTNAIGTA

-230 LILNLFHGQHF
+230 LILNLFRGEHF

-263 ETGQVLS
+263 ESGQVLS
-270 ANRRADNLLGIS
+270 ANRRADNLLGLS

-287 VESLFKVSLLELLNQ
+287 IESLFKVSLLELLNQ
-302 PDGLPFALQASG
+302 PDGLPFALQAAGS
-314 RNRFQC
+314 NRFQC

-325 KQAPIQARLLSETKS
+325 KQLSIKARIFSEPMPPQ
-340 SETKSA
+340 
-346 ESTAPASI
+346 APAPATT

-408 SKQPFIAVNCAAIP
+408 CKQPFIAVNCAAIP

-454 KGTLFLDEIGDM
+454 RGTLFLDEIGDM

-486 GSSELFPVDIRIIS
+486 GSAELFPVDIRIIS

-545 LWEQHREPSQW
+545 LWEHHREPTQW
-556 AGLSPEVMELF
+556 AGLSREVLELF
-567 SRHPWP
+567 ERHPWP

-578 VSSVMQVALAM
+578 VSSVLQVALAM
-589 AEEQPVRPEHLPDD
+589 AEEQPIRPEHLPDD
-603 FFVDLEME
+603 FFVDLEMD
-611 PVDSPEPVAVDLN
+611 PVETPGPLTVDLN
-624 DAEQLNRQLQAAGGN
+624 DAEDLNLQLQAVGGN

-657 LRQVE
+657 LRQIDR

>member
-1 MLANADCQTHY
+1 
-12 WCLTHRIRDQA
+12 
-23 RSHME
+23 
-28 SHNNNKMLFQ
+28 
-38 RLNAM
+38 M
-43 AAPAPP
+43 AVPVSKR
-49 LSHDAIIQDSWS
+49 SHDAIIQDSWS

-78 LPADGIAQ
+78 LPADGIAH
-86 LLESQNSL
+86 LLESQHSL

-117 MLADNQGQVL
+117 MLADNHGQVL

-139 LTRGFSAGASWIER
+139 LTRGFSVGASWMEH

-193 DAERKVI
+193 DAERKMI

-250 NLDSQWAGLLIFD
+250 NLDSQWAGMLIFD

-287 VESLFKVSLLELLNQ
+287 VESLFKVSLMELLNQ
-302 PDGLPFALQASG
+302 PDGLPFSLQASG
-314 RNRFQC
+314 SNRFQC
-320 LLKRP
+320 VLKRP
-325 KQAPIQARLLSETKS
+325 KQASIQARLFAEKKSTETKS
-340 SETKSA
+340 PEIKCTEPA
-346 ESTAPASI
+346 LAAPA

-397 FVKALHQASSR
+397 FVKALHHASSR

-556 AGLSPEVMELF
+556 AGLSPEVLELF

-611 PVDSPEPVAVDLN
+611 PVDTPEPIAVDLN
-624 DAEQLNRQLQAAGGN
+624 DAEALNRQLQAAGGN

-657 LRQVE
+657 LRQLEG

>member
-1 MLANADCQTHY
+1 
-12 WCLTHRIRDQA
+12 
-23 RSHME
+23 
-28 SHNNNKMLFQ
+28 
-38 RLNAM
+38 M
-43 AAPAPP
+43 AAPAPA
-49 LSHDAIIQDSWS
+49 LSHDAIIQASWS
-61 RCRAFGLDHQ
+61 RCRAFGLNHQ
-71 SAPAFDQ
+71 SVPAFDQ
-78 LPADGIAQ
+78 LPAEGIAR
-86 LLESQNSL
+86 LLESQHSL

-127 TSWGTQRFIEPS
+127 TSWGTQRFIEPK
-139 LTRGFSAGASWIER
+139 LAHGFSAGASWMER

-230 LILNLFHGQHF
+230 LILNLFRGEHF

-270 ANRRADNLLGIS
+270 ANRRADNLLGLR

-287 VESLFKVSLLELLNQ
+287 IESLFKVSLLELLNQ

-314 RNRFQC
+314 SNRFQC
-320 LLKRP
+320 LLRRP
-325 KQAPIQARLLSETKS
+325 QQVTVKARVFAEPAPS
-340 SETKSA
+340 S
-346 ESTAPASI
+346 APA
-354 AISLNTLHFGDSRVE
+354 ANVISLNTLHFGDSRVE

-454 KGTLFLDEIGDM
+454 RGTLFLDEIGDM

-486 GSSELFPVDIRIIS
+486 GSAELFPVDIRIIS

-535 RSDKQALFKR
+535 RNDKQALFKR
-545 LWEQHREPSQW
+545 LWEHHREPTQW
-556 AGLSPEVMELF
+556 AGLSREVLDLF
-567 SRHPWP
+567 ERHPWP

-578 VSSVMQVALAM
+578 VSSVLQVALAM
-589 AEEQPVRPEHLPDD
+589 AEEQPIRAEHLPDD
-603 FFVDLEME
+603 FFIDLEME
-611 PVDSPEPVAVDLN
+611 PVETPEPLTVDLN
-624 DAEQLNRQLQAAGGN
+624 DVEDLNRQLQAVGGN

-657 LRQVE
+657 LRQLES